1 MEGHR
6 ITDRSVDRVDYNRS
20 CPTITGIT
28 SLTHCVSLPT
38 PTFFSEEA
46 DESLAAADALSD
58 EDPQHFQPQAAT
70 LSSCNSDPA
79 VFEGEPSLETMANEW
94 ERKCAVDV
102 ARCMVCGILGHE
114 SVMDMDDFID
124 TRHQDTDTDPDCM
137 ERMRL
142 EIVKAQTCI
151 AAPRAIGDE
160 TTSVSVTN
168 RSPARLRLLRKTPST
183 QLSAASV
190 SSEAGLCCTSF
201 NDSL

>member
-1 MEGHR
+1 M
-6 ITDRSVDRVDYNRS
+6 
-20 CPTITGIT
+20 
-28 SLTHCVSLPT
+28 
-38 PTFFSEEA
+38 
-46 DESLAAADALSD
+46 AAAEAEALSD
-58 EDPQHFQPQAAT
+58 EDSQHFQPQAAT

-94 ERKCAVDV
+94 DRKCAVDV

-142 EIVKAQTCI
+142 EIVKAQACI
-151 AAPRAIGDE
+151 AAPHSRHVGHAQPADPLGASGDE
-160 TTSVSVTN
+160 TTSVSVTK
-168 RSPARLRLLRKTPST
+168 RSPARLRLLRKTPSA

-190 SSEAGLCCTSF
+190 SSEAGLCRMSF